1 MKNCIALVTSIL
13 MVALLGS
20 PLQAQYD
27 GKAKMKKEKTK
38 MVVEKDLVAVAAS
51 SKMHTTLVAAV
62 KAADLVSTL
71 QKPGPFTVFAPT
83 NAAFEKL
90 PEGTVATLLLEENKE
105 QLQALLTYHV
115 VPGKITADQV
125 VKAIKANDGTATL
138 TTVNGGELKAIAEG
152 NAVYLIDE
160 NGNRAQVFKTDL
172 EASNGTIHVID
183 TVVMP

>member
-1 MKNCIALVTSIL
+1 MKNFIALVTSIL
-13 MVALLGS
+13 MLALSIS

-27 GKAKMKKEKTK
+27 GKATMKKEKAT
-38 MVVEKDLVAVAAS
+38 MMAEQDIVGVAAS

-62 KAADLVSTL
+62 KAADLVATL

-83 NAAFEKL
+83 NAAFEEL

-125 VKAIKANDGTATL
+125 VKAIKDNNGTATL
-138 TTVNGGELKAIAEG
+138 TTVNGAEIKAISEG
-152 NAVYLIDE
+152 NAVYLIDG